1 LIRNP
6 GDAPAPS
13 GLRVK
18 PAMTNAKPA
27 MTNANADSLYPP
39 WLLPRPL
46 PLEVHNDVPHY
57 GGPLRRLTRLY
68 RIETGWWEG
77 GRPALRDYF
86 IARSEEAGL
95 VWIYRER
102 PLQLTQGLEQA
113 RSFRWYLQGLYA

>member
-1 LIRNP
+1 
-6 GDAPAPS
+6 
-13 GLRVK
+13 
-18 PAMTNAKPA
+18 

-46 PLEVHNDVPHY
+46 PLEVRNDVPYY